1 MLRLPF
7 IIPCLIPPR
16 EQREK
21 ICTIL
26 LKSFLGEWEALYN
39 PNFNY
44 TEFGTI
50 RNMAGCN
57 NFVLSVK
64 TWIER
69 TNAIGMLYNP
79 IFNPF
84 EFEGIR
90 AEAGLNAFTMSP
102 TR

>member
-1 MLRLPF
+1 MDINIDFLHVINPF
-7 IIPCLIPPR
+7 WYLFHF
-16 EQREK
+16 
-21 ICTIL
+21 
-26 LKSFLGEWEALYN
+26 FLGEWEALYN

-69 TNAIGMLYNP
+69 TNVIGIVAL
-79 IFNPF
+79 
-84 EFEGIR
+84 
-90 AEAGLNAFTMSP
+90 
-102 TR
+102 